1 MEAYLEKL
9 LSQIRCKKARPYISD
24 EIRGHIECQIEDNLA
39 AGMDYEEAQK
49 CAVEDMGDPVEVGV
63 SLDKIHRPRF
73 AWQLIAVAGVLSLL
87 GIITQLSV
95 FNKAV
100 QSDLELYLQESYRST
115 LISFVSAVIMGFILM
130 SVIYF
135 IDYTVLAKYSK
146 IICLGILALAL
157 LRHTGF
163 FGGVVNGSYHSIGFG
178 MFRISLTSL
187 MMFYV
192 PFYGAI
198 LYKYKGGGV
207 FALIKACI
215 WLILPVIVTFRL
227 PNIVVTGIIMVSMVI
242 QLSTAI
248 IKGWFRVSV
257 KKALAWVW
265 GAFTVLPAVLLFVM
279 YKCRLLAAYQIA
291 RIDAILDASG
301 DASYFTTMLRN
312 LRTNIQAV
320 GDSGNDVISS
330 LPNFNSDYIFTY
342 ILNSYGFIAGI
353 AICAVLAV
361 LVMFVFGA
369 ANKQK
374 NELGMVM
381 GFGCGMILLMNV
393 VINVLSAVG
402 VLPPA
407 STFLPFLSV
416 GRSNILLCYG
426 LMGLV
431 MSIYRYKDV
440 YPKNVK
446 ASQVAIEKKV
456 KFTIKI

>member
-49 CAVEDMGDPVEVGV
+49 RAVEDMGDPVEVGV

-87 GIITQLSV
+87 GIIIQLSV

-100 QSDLELYLQESYRST
+100 QSDLELYLQESHRST

-146 IICLGILALAL
+146 IICLGILALAM
-157 LRHTGF
+157 LRHTGL
-163 FGGVVNGSYHSIGFG
+163 FGGVVNGSYQSIGFG

-215 WLILPVIVTFRL
+215 WLILPIIVTFRL

-265 GAFTVLPAVLLFVM
+265 GAFTVLPAAALFVM

-320 GDSGNDVISS
+320 GDSGNDVIGS
-330 LPNFNSDYIFTY
+330 LPDFNSDYIFTY

-353 AICAVLAV
+353 AIC
-361 LVMFVFGA
+361 GS
-369 ANKQK
+369 
-374 NELGMVM
+374 NEKL
-381 GFGCGMILLMNV
+381 N
-393 VINVLSAVG
+393 SA
-402 VLPPA
+402 
-407 STFLPFLSV
+407 
-416 GRSNILLCYG
+416 SN
-426 LMGLV
+426 
-431 MSIYRYKDV
+431 
-440 YPKNVK
+440 
-446 ASQVAIEKKV
+446 
-456 KFTIKI
+456 